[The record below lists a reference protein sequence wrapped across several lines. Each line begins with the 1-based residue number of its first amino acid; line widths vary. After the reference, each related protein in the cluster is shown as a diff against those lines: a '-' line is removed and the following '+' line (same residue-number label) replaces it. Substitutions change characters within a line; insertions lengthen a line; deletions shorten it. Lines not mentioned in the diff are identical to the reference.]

1 MSEQGQFDLCP
12 KCGAIARDG
21 VCQSCGYEIS
31 GVKETLTRQNEMQ
44 AEQQNEQQI
53 ETNEQQIEMKT
64 DNQEIIQSVEN
75 AESIDN
81 SVYSSSEVYQSQS
94 SQDIYQTPDTNSEIG
109 TEPSSV
115 GGIFSGEQQVD
126 NQNNANNAYYGNSYV
141 GNQNNT
147 YSSNNSYNNAYN
159 NNPYAANQNNANP
172 YNNAYGNA
180 QYNGN
185 NQYAGNNQYS
195 GNNQYN
201 GNAQYTGNN
210 SYGNGQYGN
219 NNAYGNM
226 NGYNQYG
233 ANPNPY
239 SPYAAPQQKKHT
251 GLIIGVII
259 GAVVLFFIALFALVY
274 HAVDSYSEKKEV
286 SHQLYNENDRDD
298 FDFDYDDYD
307 YDDEDDD
314 YDYDDD
320 DDYFDFDDYDE
331 RYYSLH
337 DDIKYDLSYSIEWE
351 YYEYETDLENVS
363 ISVDYPVI
371 VGDDVPNLDKLN
383 EKIAEEAEFFTEYF
397 EEEYIDYL
405 DEEEGYFSVYAAGYV
420 TYMDEDIL
428 SIVFSEDIYTDY
440 FGSVSLYCINI
451 DMENGVILDNNDLLD
466 VDDDFS
472 VDFRVRSEKQNGTVE
487 GLDEM
492 SDQEI
497 TEYLS
502 SSNLIVF
509 YIPQGME
516 IGLNY
521 EDGWVT
527 VTYQDYQDYLKIF

>member
-21 VCQSCGYEIS
+21 VCQSCGHEIS
-31 GVKETLTRQNEMQ
+31 EVKDVLEQQHEVL
-44 AEQQNEQQI
+44 EQQNDVYAS
-53 ETNEQQIEMKT
+53 T
-64 DNQEIIQSVEN
+64 D
-75 AESIDN
+75 
-81 SVYSSSEVYQSQS
+81 VYQSQS
-94 SQDIYQTPDTNSEIG
+94 SQEIYQTPDTNSDSV
-109 TEPSSV
+109 TENMA
-115 GGIFSGEQQVD
+115 GGLFSGEQQPENADNIDSVD
-126 NQNNANNAYYGNSYV
+126 NAYYGNSYV

-147 YSSNNSYNNAYN
+147 YNS
-159 NNPYAANQNNANP
+159 NPYAANQNNSYPYDHAYNNNQMGNNQSANGQ
-172 YNNAYGNA
+172 YANSYGNNTYGNNAYGNNTYGNNQNNNHPYSGNQNAYGNNSYTGNA

-185 NQYAGNNQYS
+185 NQY
-195 GNNQYN
+195 
-201 GNAQYTGNN
+201 TGNN
-210 SYGNGQYGN
+210 AYGNGQYGN
-219 NNAYGNM
+219 NPYGNP
-226 NGYNQYG
+226 NGYNQYS
-233 ANPNPY
+233 NNPY
-239 SPYAAPQQKKHT
+239 SPYAAPQSKKHT

-259 GAVVLFFIALFALVY
+259 GAVVLFLIAFFALIY
-274 HAVDSYSEKKEV
+274 NALKNYSDEREV
-286 SHQLYNENDRDD
+286 SYYSYDENERDD

-307 YDDEDDD
+307 YDYDE

-320 DDYFDFDDYDE
+320 YYDDYDDYNYDDYDDE
-331 RYYSLH
+331 GYYTLH

-351 YYEYETDLENVS
+351 YFEYETDLENVS
-363 ISVDYPVI
+363 IAVDYPVI

-383 EKIAEEAEFFTEYF
+383 AEIAEEAEFFTEYF
-397 EEEYIDYL
+397 EEEYIDYM
-405 DEEEGYFSVYAAGYV
+405 DEEEGYFGVYAAGYV

-451 DMENGVILDNNDLLD
+451 DMENGVILDNNDLID
-466 VDDDFS
+466 VDDEFS
-472 VDFRVRSEKQNGTVE
+472 VDFRTRSERQNGTIE
-487 GLDEM
+487 GLDAM

-521 EDGWVT
+521 DDGWVT
-527 VTYQDYQDYLKIF
+527 VTYEDYEDYLNIF